1 MERLLDDKTLE
12 QVKDLLG
19 EMKGRVKIILFEKDD
34 CEYCEVTK
42 QLYTELSEGVDNVD
56 LEVENIDSPL
66 AEEYEIDKTLAPA
79 TVILASNG
87 SDLGVRFYGI
97 PSGHE
102 FSTLLQDLILM
113 SKNGE
118 EVDFSE
124 DTIEKLKG
132 INKKIRLRVFV
143 TPTCPYCPRAVLSAQ
158 MAAMINENINGEMV
172 EANEF
177 YEISMKHNVSSVPH
191 TVIEAFENGEWVVK
205 GEFIGAYPEP
215 NFVEEVLKAV
225 EG

>member
-1 MERLLDDKTLE
+1 MEKLLDEKTLE
-12 QVKDLLG
+12 QVRELLS
-19 EMKGRVKIILFEKDD
+19 EMKGRVKIILFEKEN
-34 CEYCEVTK
+34 CEYCDVTK
-42 QLYTELSEGVDNVD
+42 QLYTELKEGVENVD
-56 LEVENIDSPL
+56 LDIYDINSPI

-87 SDLGVRFYGI
+87 TDLGVRFYGI

-102 FSTLLQDLILM
+102 FSTLLQDLILL

-118 EVDFSE
+118 VELSE
-124 DTIEKLKG
+124 DAVAKLRN
-132 INKKIRLRVFV
+132 INKKMRLRVFV

-158 MAAMINENINGEMV
+158 QAAMINENINGEMV

-177 YEISMKHNVSSVPH
+177 FEISSKHNVSSVPH
-191 TVIEAFENGEWVVK
+191 TVIEVFENGEWVVK

>member
-1 MERLLDDKTLE
+1 MEKLLDDKTLE
-12 QVKDLLG
+12 QVRDLLG
-19 EMKGRVKIILFEKDD
+19 EMKGRVKILFFEKDN
-34 CEYCEVTK
+34 CEYCDVTK
-42 QLYTELSEGVDNVD
+42 QLYTELKDGVDNID
-56 LEVENIDSPL
+56 LETYDINSPI
-66 AEEYEIDKTLAPA
+66 AEEYEIDTTLAPA

-102 FSTLLQDLILM
+102 FSTLLQDLILL

-118 EVDFSE
+118 VELSE
-124 DTIEKLKG
+124 DAVNKLKTV
-132 INKKIRLRVFV
+132 NKKMRLRVFV
-143 TPTCPYCPRAVLSAQ
+143 TPTCPYCPRAVLSAHQ
-158 MAAMINENINGEMV
+158 AAMINENINGEMV

-191 TVIEAFENGEWVVK
+191 TVIEVFENGEWEVK

>member
-1 MERLLDDKTLE
+1 MEKLLDEKTLE
-12 QVKDLLG
+12 QVRDLLA
-19 EMKGRVKIILFEKDD
+19 EMKGRVRIILFEKEN
-34 CEYCEVTK
+34 CEYCDVTK
-42 QLYTELSEGVDNVD
+42 QLYTELKDGVENVD
-56 LEVENIDSPL
+56 LDVHHIDSPI
-66 AEEYEIDKTLAPA
+66 AEEYNIDKTLAPA

-102 FSTLLQDLILM
+102 FSTLLQDLILL

-118 EVDFSE
+118 VELSE
-124 DTIEKLKG
+124 DTVNKLKD
-132 INKKIRLRVFV
+132 INKKMRLRVFV
-143 TPTCPYCPRAVLSAQ
+143 TPTCLYCPRAVLSAHQ
-158 MAAMINENINGEMV
+158 AAMINENINGEMV

-191 TVIEAFENGEWVVK
+191 TVIEVFENGEWVVK

>member
-1 MERLLDDKTLE
+1 MEKLLDEKTLE
-12 QVKDLLG
+12 QVRELLS
-19 EMKGRVKIILFEKDD
+19 EMKGRVKIILFEKEN
-34 CEYCEVTK
+34 CEYCDVTK
-42 QLYTELSEGVDNVD
+42 QLYTELKEGVENVD
-56 LEVENIDSPL
+56 LDIYDINSPI

-87 SDLGVRFYGI
+87 SDLGIRFYGI

-102 FSTLLQDLILM
+102 FSTLLQDLILL

-118 EVDFSE
+118 VELSE
-124 DTIEKLKG
+124 DAVAKLKN
-132 INKKIRLRVFV
+132 INKKMRLRVFV

-158 MAAMINENINGEMV
+158 QAAMINENINGEMV

-177 YEISMKHNVSSVPH
+177 FEISSKHNVSSVPH
-191 TVIEAFENGEWVVK
+191 TVIEVFEDGEWVVK

>member
-1 MERLLDDKTLE
+1 
-12 QVKDLLG
+12 
-19 EMKGRVKIILFEKDD
+19 MKGRVKIILFEKEN
-34 CEYCEVTK
+34 CEYCDVTK
-42 QLYTELSEGVDNVD
+42 QLYTELKEGVENVD
-56 LEVENIDSPL
+56 LDIYDINSPI

-87 SDLGVRFYGI
+87 SDLGIRFYGI

-102 FSTLLQDLILM
+102 FSTLLQDLILL

-118 EVDFSE
+118 VELSE
-124 DTIEKLKG
+124 DAVAKLKN
-132 INKKIRLRVFV
+132 INKKMRLRVFV

-158 MAAMINENINGEMV
+158 QAAMINENINGEMV

-177 YEISMKHNVSSVPH
+177 FEISSKHNVSSVPH
-191 TVIEAFENGEWVVK
+191 TVIEVFEDGEWVVK

>member
-1 MERLLDDKTLE
+1 MEKLLDEKTLE
-12 QVKDLLG
+12 QVRELLS
-19 EMKGRVKIILFEKDD
+19 EMKGRVKIILFEKEN
-34 CEYCEVTK
+34 CEYCDVTK
-42 QLYTELSEGVDNVD
+42 QLYTELKEGVENVD
-56 LEVENIDSPL
+56 LDIYDINSPI

-102 FSTLLQDLILM
+102 FSTLLQDLILL

-118 EVDFSE
+118 VELSE
-124 DTIEKLKG
+124 DAVAKLKN
-132 INKKIRLRVFV
+132 INKKMRLRVFV

-158 MAAMINENINGEMV
+158 QAAMINENINGEMV

-177 YEISMKHNVSSVPH
+177 FEISSKHNVSSVPH
-191 TVIEAFENGEWVVK
+191 TVIEVFEDGEWVVK